1 MPDTLPEMTEY
12 AEAAGLKARDMP
24 SAHHPIMENDEDIRT
39 LSDLIDARDDRTHND
54 IDDQKLVNDN
64 TLDLEEAL
72 TFPHK
77 KHEQTSAERTP
88 ALTDFDG
95 DAMTKSPADNEE
107 DIEYMGRPD
116 FMGSMND
123 PDPDPNAGSNPG
135 DTTGEGEG
143 RAADITGTVTGIARG
158 MATHLPQDI
167 GADGFQIEGP
177 EMSGDPRASGAGD
190 VSDASTDPDDPGA
203 SDLDADVLGKTPG
216 YGNDAGNDD
225 AGDDGGRI
233 PTPPANPATSDDA
246 LDATR
251 RLK

>member
-1 MPDTLPEMTEY
+1 MPDTLPEMIEY
-12 AEAAGLKARDMP
+12 ADAAGLKSRDMP
-24 SAHHPIMENDEDIRT
+24 SAHHPLMENDEDIRN
-39 LSDLIDARDDRTHND
+39 LSDLINARDDRSRND
-54 IDDQKLVNDN
+54 IDDGDLKNDN
-64 TLDLEEAL
+64 SLDIEEAL

-77 KHEQTSAERTP
+77 KHELTSAERTP

-95 DAMTKSPADNEE
+95 DAQTKSPADDEE

-116 FMGSMND
+116 FMDAMNETD
-123 PDPDPNAGSNPG
+123 PDPSAGDDPS
-135 DTTGEGEG
+135 DTMGEGEN

-177 EMSGDPRASGAGD
+177 EMSGDPR
-190 VSDASTDPDDPGA
+190 VSDASTDPDDPNA
-203 SDLDADVLGKTPG
+203 SDLDADVLGDTPG
-216 YGNDAGNDD
+216 YGDDA

-233 PTPPANPATSDDA
+233 PTPPANPASADDA

-251 RLK
+251 REE